1 MQDKKRKWNEK
12 AILWVGIVVMILL
25 VPSAF
30 GYAEPYDVNW
40 NVTGTYSIS
49 GYVRDTDG
57 VGINLAHVTNN
68 INSVSDDTD
77 INGYYILSGMGNGT
91 YTIQA
96 SKAGYITNTTS
107 VTVSAG
113 DETNVNIILTTSAVA
128 LKATVGSTWINWS
141 WNGTGEHEV
150 WVDGQFET
158 NTTVNQIILT
168 DIKSREEHEIRV
180 FNNGTLIAKG
190 TATTFYPFSLFY
202 LITGL
207 SMGTMLFT
215 LFLKH
220 EMFAIV
226 LGTITFIFAI
236 FGAYISFP
244 MHLSSF
250 SYIFAAIF
258 VIAFVWILT
267 AAFSMIQSDKIQ
279 EDFI

>member
-1 MQDKKRKWNEK
+1 MQDKKRKWNTK
-12 AILWVGIVVMILL
+12 AILLVGVVIMLL
-25 VPSAF
+25 IPSAF
-30 GYAEPYDVNW
+30 GDAVPYQVNW

-68 INSVSDDTD
+68 INSVNNYTD
-77 INGYYILSGMGNGT
+77 INGYYILTGIGNNT

-96 SKAGYITNTTS
+96 TKAGYISNTTII
-107 VTVSAG
+107 TVSGAS
-113 DETNVNIILTTSAVA
+113 ETNVDITLTTSAVS
-128 LKATVGSTWINWS
+128 LKATIGSTWINWT
-141 WNGTGEHEV
+141 WDGTGDKHEV
-150 WVDGQFET
+150 WVDGQFEA
-158 NTTVNQIILT
+158 NTTVNQMILT
-168 DIKSREEHEIRV
+168 DVKPREEHEIRV